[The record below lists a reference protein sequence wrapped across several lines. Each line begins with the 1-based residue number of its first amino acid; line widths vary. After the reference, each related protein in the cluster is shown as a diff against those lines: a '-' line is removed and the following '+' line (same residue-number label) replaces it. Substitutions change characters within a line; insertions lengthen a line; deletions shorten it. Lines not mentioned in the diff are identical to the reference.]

1 MTSKQL
7 SDRIGHM
14 DGRLV
19 QQAEQSAHKGTW
31 QIEKKEGIS
40 MRRKRAIRVFVA
52 AAAVMALMAC
62 SFCAGAAA
70 YTKEVV
76 VEVPVEQETITLEG
90 AGLTLI
96 LPDSWKDK
104 YCVEFSADGTGCAV
118 YVKSIH
124 DSSGESAGAGR
135 LFRVG
140 VAYDEPMTPEE
151 LYDRSPV
158 PCIYIFSTAQETY
171 SLKKA
176 SDVQFTPG
184 TDQETEYLQMSRE
197 IQGIRF
203 VADNVLK

>member
-1 MTSKQL
+1 
-7 SDRIGHM
+7 
-14 DGRLV
+14 
-19 QQAEQSAHKGTW
+19 
-31 QIEKKEGIS
+31 

-118 YVKSIH
+118 YVTAPANRQARAAF
-124 DSSGESAGAGR
+124 SGWA
-135 LFRVG
+135 
-140 VAYDEPMTPEE
+140 
-151 LYDRSPV
+151 
-158 PCIYIFSTAQETY
+158 
-171 SLKKA
+171 
-176 SDVQFTPG
+176 
-184 TDQETEYLQMSRE
+184 
-197 IQGIRF
+197 
-203 VADNVLK
+203 